1 MLPNILK
8 IDVEEG
14 RSLTEQIQADEK
26 NAMVEAQIKTL
37 ERRLA
42 TEKQPSKK
50 RAYFDMIRKLKNS
63 IS

>member
-1 MLPNILK
+1 MLLNTLK

-26 NAMVEAQIKTL
+26 NVKVEAQIKTL

-42 TEKQPSKK
+42 KEKQPSKK
-50 RAYFDMIRKLKNS
+50 REYFDMIRKLKNS

>member
-1 MLPNILK
+1 MGQ

-26 NAMVEAQIKTL
+26 KAKVEAQIKTL

-42 TEKQPSKK
+42 TDKQPRKK
-50 RAYFDMIRKLKNS
+50 REYFEMIRKLKES

>member
-1 MLPNILK
+1 MLPNTLK

-26 NAMVEAQIKTL
+26 NVKVEAQIKTL

-42 TEKQPSKK
+42 KEKQPSKK
-50 RAYFDMIRKLKNS
+50 REYFDMIRKLKNS

>member
-1 MLPNILK
+1 MLPNTLK

-26 NAMVEAQIKTL
+26 NVKVEAQIKTL

-50 RAYFDMIRKLKNS
+50 REYFDMIRKLKNS

>member
-1 MLPNILK
+1 MLPNTLK
-8 IDVEEG
+8 IDVEEE

-26 NAMVEAQIKTL
+26 NVKVEAQIKTL

-50 RAYFDMIRKLKNS
+50 REYFDMIRKLKNS

>member
-1 MLPNILK
+1 MLPNTLK
-8 IDVEEG
+8 IDVEEE

-26 NAMVEAQIKTL
+26 NAKVEAQIKAL